1 MSFSYRGFEQNKGLR
16 KFTFLQSSGAPPHT
30 TFHISV
36 ALTML
41 AENHVSIQE
50 APELC
55 VQLLTRASKEGDTA
69 LIACQEYELL
79 VSDLQAFTAP
89 RRALAIER
97 ANKRSSRAFHP
108 KPGPASQPFQAL
120 SVAR

>member
-1 MSFSYRGFEQNKGLR
+1 MSFSYRGFEQNQGLR
-16 KFTFLQSSGAPPHT
+16 KFTFLQASGTAPHAT
-30 TFHISV
+30 YHISV

-41 AENHVSIQE
+41 AANQVSIQE

-55 VQLLTRASKEGDTA
+55 VQLLTRALKEGDAALTA
-69 LIACQEYELL
+69 CHEYELL
-79 VSDLQAFTAP
+79 VSDLLAFTAP
-89 RRALAIER
+89 RRAQAIER

-120 SVAR
+120 TASR